1 MTRID
6 WGSITVPSSLLR
18 RIDRLAKAENVPRH
32 VIVAKALSV
41 YMGQTKNVGGTSYL
55 KGRRHSRGMWYG
67 WKLLLSYAEF
77 RISVKYRRSIPY
89 TVREKML
96 KFFEGT
102 LWQIMTRLKAVSK
115 EESKEILK
123 LAKEWN
129 ETQSNEIL
137 YRLNDKVREI
147 FYRVLGAR

>member
-6 WGSITVPSSLLR
+6 WGSIAVPKPLLS
-18 RIDRLAKAENVPRH
+18 RIDRIAKKEGVPRH
-32 VIVAKALSV
+32 IIIAKALSL
-41 YMGQTKNVGGTSYL
+41 YQGQMKNIGGTSYL
-55 KGRRHSRGMWYG
+55 KGKRHGKGMWYA
-67 WKLLLSYAEF
+67 WKLMMSYAEF
-77 RISVKYRRSIPY
+77 RISVKYRRSLPY